1 MWGHAVVRRWAGH
14 CRHCIGGKKIE
25 ARKVELVGANV
36 RSNVDDLATLEPTEE
51 DKLTM
56 MCNRAFSAEQLA
68 EQNNAL
74 LNAATSRFV
83 TDELIEQ
90 TRAAMAAWHTSYQI
104 ALRLKP

>member
-1 MWGHAVVRRWAGH
+1 
-14 CRHCIGGKKIE
+14 
-25 ARKVELVGANV
+25 
-36 RSNVDDLATLEPTEE
+36 
-51 DKLTM
+51 M